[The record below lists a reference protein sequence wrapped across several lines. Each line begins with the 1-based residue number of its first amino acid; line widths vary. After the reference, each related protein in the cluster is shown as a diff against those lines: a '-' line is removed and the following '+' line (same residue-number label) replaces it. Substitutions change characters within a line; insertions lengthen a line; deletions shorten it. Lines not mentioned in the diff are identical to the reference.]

1 VFVSGIM
8 DENINKITNVANHL
22 ETDKTTSSINKM
34 PQNIE
39 AEQNLIGSI
48 LFDNKVLEDL
58 PTNFASRHFFDPLHT
73 NIFEACIS
81 LTDNGRLADPITL
94 KGYLKDE
101 ISLRDIDIEEYLIDL
116 REGTLSLSK
125 AKFYADEI
133 RNCYVRRSLIRI
145 GDDLI
150 ERSMN
155 PSLDIPPDTEI
166 SNTEEQLYNLAET
179 DQVNTGPKDFK
190 TVLANA
196 TNQINEAYQRK
207 GSLSGLDTGFSGLN
221 RQLGGL
227 NNSDLLVLAG
237 RPGMGKTALATN
249 IGFNAAKASKREG
262 NKSILIF
269 SLEMSAEQLAQRIL
283 AEQSTIDSHRL
294 RSGDIN
300 DNDFSKLVLTQN
312 EIQSLPFFIDDT
324 PAISV
329 GQMAS
334 RARRLKRTN
343 GLAVIIIDY
352 IQLIQS
358 SKPSDAQYRVQEVSN
373 ITRSLKSLA
382 KELNVP
388 ILALSQLS
396 RAVEQRE
403 DKRPILADLRES
415 GSIEQDADVV
425 MFVYREEY
433 YLDKSEP
440 TQRENENHDGFSERF
455 LRWQDRRNL
464 AEGKAEIIIS
474 KQRHGPTGII
484 QVQFEAK
491 YTRFMDLAQDD
502 RLPEQTY

>member
-1 VFVSGIM
+1 MV
-8 DENINKITNVANHL
+8 ENLNETPRVADHLLSENDTNNV
-22 ETDKTTSSINKM
+22 NKM

-48 LFDNKVLEDL
+48 LFDNKVMEDL
-58 PTNFASRHFFDPLHT
+58 PTNFASRHFFDPLHSS
-73 NIFEACIS
+73 IFEACIS
-81 LTDNGRLADPITL
+81 LTDNGRLADPVTL
-94 KGYLKDE
+94 KGYLKDDV
-101 ISLRDIDIEEYLIDL
+101 SLRDIDIEQYLSDL

-150 ERSMN
+150 DRSIN
-155 PSLDIPPDTEI
+155 PSIEISPDQEI
-166 SNTEEQLYNLAET
+166 SNTEEQLYNLAEK
-179 DQVNTGPKDFK
+179 DQVNSGPIDFK
-190 TVLANA
+190 TILGKA

-207 GSLSGLDTGFSGLN
+207 GSLSGVDTGFSGLN

-227 NNSDLLVLAG
+227 NKSDLLVLAG
-237 RPGMGKTALATN
+237 RPAMGKTALATN
-249 IGFNAAKASKREG
+249 IGFNAAKTSKIE
-262 NKSILIF
+262 NNQSILIF

-283 AEQSTIDSHRL
+283 AEQSTIDSHKL
-294 RSGDIN
+294 RNGDISEKE
-300 DNDFSKLVLTQN
+300 FSDLVSTQN
-312 EIQSLPFFIDDT
+312 EIMNLPFFIDDT

-329 GQMAS
+329 GQIAS

-343 GLAVIIIDY
+343 GLALIIIDY
-352 IQLIQS
+352 IQLIQGTKAS
-358 SKPSDAQYRVQEVSN
+358 EAQGRVQEVSS
-373 ITRSLKSLA
+373 ITRGLKSLA
-382 KELNVP
+382 KELDVP

-440 TQRENENHDGFSERF
+440 TQRDNENQESFNERF

-491 YTRFMDLAQDD
+491 YTRFMDLVQDD
-502 RLPEQTY
+502 RLPNQNY

>member
-1 VFVSGIM
+1 MV
-8 DENINKITNVANHL
+8 ENLNETPRVADYLSSENDTNTV
-22 ETDKTTSSINKM
+22 NKM

-39 AEQNLIGSI
+39 AEQSLIGSI
-48 LFDNKVLEDL
+48 LFDNKVMEDL
-58 PTNFASRHFFDPLHT
+58 PTNFASRHFFDPLHSS
-73 NIFEACIS
+73 IFEACIS
-81 LTDNGRLADPITL
+81 LTDNGRLADPVTL
-94 KGYLKDE
+94 KGYLKDDV
-101 ISLRDIDIEEYLIDL
+101 SLRDIDIKQYLSDL
-116 REGTLSLSK
+116 REGTVSLSK

-150 ERSMN
+150 DRSIN
-155 PSLDIPPDTEI
+155 PSIEISPDQEI
-166 SNTEEQLYNLAET
+166 SNTEEQLYNLAEK
-179 DQVNTGPKDFK
+179 DQVNSGPIDFK
-190 TVLANA
+190 TILGKA

-207 GSLSGLDTGFSGLN
+207 GSLSGVDTGFSGLN

-227 NNSDLLVLAG
+227 NKSDLLVLAG
-237 RPGMGKTALATN
+237 RPAMGKTALATN
-249 IGFNAAKASKREG
+249 IGFNAAKTSKIE
-262 NKSILIF
+262 NNQSILIF

-283 AEQSTIDSHRL
+283 AEQSTIDSHKL
-294 RSGDIN
+294 RNGDISEKE
-300 DNDFSKLVLTQN
+300 FSDLVSTQN
-312 EIQSLPFFIDDT
+312 EIMNLPFFIDDT

-329 GQMAS
+329 GQIAS

-343 GLAVIIIDY
+343 GLALIIIDY
-352 IQLIQS
+352 IQLIQGTKAS
-358 SKPSDAQYRVQEVSN
+358 EAQGRVQEVSS
-373 ITRSLKSLA
+373 ITRGLKSLA
-382 KELNVP
+382 KELDVP

-440 TQRENENHDGFSERF
+440 TQRDNENQESFNERF

-491 YTRFMDLAQDD
+491 YTRFMDLVQDD
-502 RLPEQTY
+502 RLPNQNY

>member
-1 VFVSGIM
+1 MIM
-8 DENINKITNVANHL
+8 DESLTKDLSAS
-22 ETDKTTSSINKM
+22 ETEHSIKSSDKM

-39 AEQNLIGSI
+39 AEQSLIGSI

-58 PTNFASRHFFDPLHT
+58 PINFVTRHFFDPLHAS
-73 NIFEACIS
+73 IFEACIF
-81 LTDNGRLADPITL
+81 LIDNGRLADPLTL
-94 KGYLKDE
+94 KSYLKQDDFH
-101 ISLRDIDIEEYLIDL
+101 RDIDIEKYLSDL
-116 REGTLSLSK
+116 REGVVSLSK

-145 GDDLI
+145 GDELI
-150 ERSMN
+150 DKSVN
-155 PSLDIPPDTEI
+155 PTIDITPDQEI
-166 SNTEEQLYNLAET
+166 SNTEEPLYNLAEK
-179 DQVNTGPKDFK
+179 DQINSGPLDFK
-190 TVLANA
+190 TVLASA
-196 TNQINEAYQRK
+196 TNQINEAYNRK
-207 GSLSGLDTGFSGLN
+207 GKLSGIDTGFSGLN

-227 NNSDLLVLAG
+227 NKSDLLVLAG
-237 RPGMGKTALATN
+237 RPAMGKTALATN
-249 IGFNAAKASKREG
+249 IGFNAAKSSKLEK
-262 NKSILIF
+262 NESILIF

-283 AEQSTIDSHRL
+283 AEQSTIDSHKL

-300 DNDFSKLVLTQN
+300 EIEFSKLVSTQN
-312 EIQSLPFFIDDT
+312 DILNLPFFIDDT

-329 GQMAS
+329 GQIAS
-334 RARRLKRTN
+334 RSRRLKRTN
-343 GLAVIIIDY
+343 GLSLIIIDY
-352 IQLIQS
+352 IQLIQG
-358 SKPSDAQYRVQEVSN
+358 SKASEAQGRVQEVSN
-373 ITRSLKSLA
+373 ITRGLKSLA

-440 TQRENENHDGFSERF
+440 TQRDNENQESFNERF
-455 LRWQDRRNL
+455 TKWQDRRNI

-474 KQRHGPTGII
+474 KQRHGPTGIV

-491 YTRFMDLAQDD
+491 FTRFMDLVQND
-502 RLPEQTY
+502 RLPDQIY

>member
-1 VFVSGIM
+1 MV
-8 DENINKITNVANHL
+8 ENLNETPRVADYLSSENDTNTV
-22 ETDKTTSSINKM
+22 NKM

-39 AEQNLIGSI
+39 AEQSLIGSI
-48 LFDNKVLEDL
+48 LFDNKVMEDL
-58 PTNFASRHFFDPLHT
+58 PTNFVSRHFFDPLHSS
-73 NIFEACIS
+73 IFEACIS
-81 LTDNGRLADPITL
+81 LTDNGRLADPVTL
-94 KGYLKDE
+94 KGYLKDDV
-101 ISLRDIDIEEYLIDL
+101 SLRDIDIEQYLSDL

-150 ERSMN
+150 DRSIN
-155 PSLDIPPDTEI
+155 PSIEISPDQEI
-166 SNTEEQLYNLAET
+166 SNTEEQLYNLAEK
-179 DQVNTGPKDFK
+179 DQVNSGPIDFK
-190 TVLANA
+190 TILGKA

-207 GSLSGLDTGFSGLN
+207 GSLSGVDTGFSGLN

-227 NNSDLLVLAG
+227 NKSDLLVLAG
-237 RPGMGKTALATN
+237 RPAMGKTALATN
-249 IGFNAAKASKREG
+249 IGFNAAKTSKIE
-262 NKSILIF
+262 NNQSILIF

-283 AEQSTIDSHRL
+283 AEQSTIDSHKL
-294 RSGDIN
+294 RNGDISEKE
-300 DNDFSKLVLTQN
+300 FSDLVSTQN
-312 EIQSLPFFIDDT
+312 EIMNLPFFIDDT

-329 GQMAS
+329 GQIAS

-343 GLAVIIIDY
+343 GLALIIIDY
-352 IQLIQS
+352 IQLIQGTKAS
-358 SKPSDAQYRVQEVSN
+358 EAQGRVQEVSS
-373 ITRSLKSLA
+373 ITRGLKSLA
-382 KELNVP
+382 KELDVP

-440 TQRENENHDGFSERF
+440 TQRDNENQESFNERF

-491 YTRFMDLAQDD
+491 YTRFMDLVQDD
-502 RLPEQTY
+502 RLPNQNY

>member
-1 VFVSGIM
+1 M
-8 DENINKITNVANHL
+8 DESLNETPRVADHLLSENQTNTV
-22 ETDKTTSSINKM
+22 NKM

-39 AEQNLIGSI
+39 AEQSLIGSI
-48 LFDNKVLEDL
+48 LFDNKVMEDL
-58 PTNFASRHFFDPLHT
+58 PTNFANRHFFDPLHSS
-73 NIFEACIS
+73 IFEACIS
-81 LTDNGRLADPITL
+81 LTDNGRLADPVTL
-94 KGYLKDE
+94 KGYLKDDV
-101 ISLRDIDIEEYLIDL
+101 SLRDIDIEQYLLDL

-150 ERSMN
+150 DRSIN
-155 PSLDIPPDTEI
+155 PSIEISPDQEI
-166 SNTEEQLYNLAET
+166 SNTEEQLYNLAEK
-179 DQVNTGPKDFK
+179 DQVNSGPIDFK
-190 TVLANA
+190 TVLGKA

-207 GSLSGLDTGFSGLN
+207 GSLSGVDTGFSGLN

-227 NNSDLLVLAG
+227 NKSDLLVLAG
-237 RPGMGKTALATN
+237 RPAMGKTALATN
-249 IGFNAAKASKREG
+249 IGFNAAKTSKEE
-262 NKSILIF
+262 NNQSVLIF

-283 AEQSTIDSHRL
+283 AEQSTIDSHKL
-294 RSGDIN
+294 RNGDISEKE
-300 DNDFSKLVLTQN
+300 FSDLVSTQN
-312 EIQSLPFFIDDT
+312 EIMNLPFFIDDT

-329 GQMAS
+329 GQIAS

-343 GLAVIIIDY
+343 GLALIIIDY
-352 IQLIQS
+352 IQLIQGTKAS
-358 SKPSDAQYRVQEVSN
+358 EAQGRVQEVSS
-373 ITRSLKSLA
+373 ITRGLKSLA
-382 KELNVP
+382 KELDVP

-440 TQRENENHDGFSERF
+440 TQRDNENQESFNERF

-491 YTRFMDLAQDD
+491 YTRFMDLVQDD
-502 RLPEQTY
+502 RLPDQTY

>member
-1 VFVSGIM
+1 M
-8 DENINKITNVANHL
+8 DESLTKDLSDL
-22 ETDKTTSSINKM
+22 ETEHSIKSSDKM

-39 AEQNLIGSI
+39 AEQSLIGSV

-58 PTNFASRHFFDPLHT
+58 PINFVTRHFFDPLHAS
-73 NIFEACIS
+73 IFEACIF
-81 LTDNGRLADPITL
+81 LIDNGRLADPLTL
-94 KGYLKDE
+94 KSYLKQDD
-101 ISLRDIDIEEYLIDL
+101 LHRDIDIEKYLSDL
-116 REGTLSLSK
+116 REGVVSLSK

-145 GDDLI
+145 GDELI
-150 ERSMN
+150 DKSVN
-155 PSLDIPPDTEI
+155 PTIDITPDQEI
-166 SNTEEQLYNLAET
+166 SNTEEQLYNLAEK
-179 DQVNTGPKDFK
+179 DQINSGPLDFK
-190 TVLANA
+190 SVLASA
-196 TNQINEAYQRK
+196 TNQINEAYNRK
-207 GSLSGLDTGFSGLN
+207 GKLSGIDTGFSGLN

-227 NNSDLLVLAG
+227 NKSDLLVLAG
-237 RPGMGKTALATN
+237 RPAMGKTALATN
-249 IGFNAAKASKREG
+249 IGFNAAKSSKLEK
-262 NKSILIF
+262 NESILIF

-283 AEQSTIDSHRL
+283 AEQSTIDSHKL
-294 RSGDIN
+294 RSGDLNEIE
-300 DNDFSKLVLTQN
+300 FSKLVSTQN
-312 EIQSLPFFIDDT
+312 DILNLPFFIDDT

-329 GQMAS
+329 GQIAS
-334 RARRLKRTN
+334 RSRRLKRTN
-343 GLAVIIIDY
+343 GLSLIIIDY
-352 IQLIQS
+352 IQLIQG
-358 SKPSDAQYRVQEVSN
+358 SKASEAQGRVQEVSN
-373 ITRSLKSLA
+373 ITRGLKSLA

-440 TQRENENHDGFSERF
+440 TQRDNENQESFNERF
-455 LRWQDRRNL
+455 TKWQDRRNI

-474 KQRHGPTGII
+474 KQRHGPTGIV

-491 YTRFMDLAQDD
+491 FTRFMDLVQND
-502 RLPEQTY
+502 RLPDQIY